1 MRRLFRAFS
10 AGSLTAEEFAALFEE
25 QARLLW
31 VVAAAHASRAEA
43 DDVLQE
49 AALVALRKLHTFTPG
64 TRFSAW
70 MSQIVRF
77 VASDA
82 RRKRRAELLADRGVE
97 PDAVPSRGQAE
108 LPDED
113 LLRALA
119 ELPAAAREC
128 LLLQAVLGQSTAE
141 IAAHLQIPE
150 NTVSSHL
157 HRARAALR
165 ERLAPADR
173 TMPTP

>member
-1 MRRLFRAFS
+1 
-10 AGSLTAEEFAALFEE
+10 
-25 QARLLW
+25 
-31 VVAAAHASRAEA
+31 
-43 DDVLQE
+43 
-49 AALVALRKLHTFTPG
+49 
-64 TRFSAW
+64 

-141 IAAHLQIPE
+141 IAEHLQIPE